1 MLREGPTFAINGS
14 FGSPQKSFSVNFTNV
29 HAKFCMNL
37 HYNIDNSYL
46 LVNRREIFKFTADN
60 FVSDAYLMDLV
71 ILTLEKYYYIEM

>member
-29 HAKFCMNL
+29 HAKVCMNL

-46 LVNRREIFKFTADN
+46 LVNRREIFKFKADN